1 MPMNYPEGPSLGPL
15 DISDSFPKFTGMR
28 GHQKSLSMSSF
39 IVLQAAG
46 CSMKNADKNEI
57 FCARKLFFQIFNS
70 VLDEWTM
77 SIEKLFVLG
86 LGLKIKRPSLKI
98 VTNRR

>member
-1 MPMNYPEGPSLGPL
+1 MPMNYPEGPSLGPF
-15 DISDSFPKFTGMR
+15 DISDSFPKFTGLR
-28 GHQKSLSMSSF
+28 GHQKSFSMSSF
-39 IVLQAAG
+39 TG

-86 LGLKIKRPSLKI
+86 LGLKIKRSSLKI
-98 VTNRR
+98 VTNRC